1 MNLDPLPLIALILVA
16 SLVPLFI
23 LGATSFAK
31 IHVVIGVIKSGVGI
45 QHAPHTLVEILL
57 ALSLS
62 LVVMRSTLTE
72 VVAMAQQHKLL
83 ENSSSLTAALPA
95 LAASAE
101 PFRQFLAKHSGK
113 KELKLVYDPEPVPEK
128 EMQSWGP
135 LLSAFMLTEL
145 KEAFL
150 LAGVLL
156 IPFLAVDLIIS
167 QLLAG
172 MGLTM
177 MSPMVVSL
185 PIKLIVFVA
194 AEGWVV
200 VSRAL
205 ITTYR

>member
-1 MNLDPLPLIALILVA
+1 
-16 SLVPLFI
+16 
-23 LGATSFAK
+23 
-31 IHVVIGVIKSGVGI
+31 
-45 QHAPHTLVEILL
+45 
-57 ALSLS
+57 
-62 LVVMRSTLTE
+62 
-72 VVAMAQQHKLL
+72 
-83 ENSSSLTAALPA
+83 
-95 LAASAE
+95 
-101 PFRQFLAKHSGK
+101 
-113 KELKLVYDPEPVPEK
+113 
-128 EMQSWGP
+128 
-135 LLSAFMLTEL
+135 MLTEL